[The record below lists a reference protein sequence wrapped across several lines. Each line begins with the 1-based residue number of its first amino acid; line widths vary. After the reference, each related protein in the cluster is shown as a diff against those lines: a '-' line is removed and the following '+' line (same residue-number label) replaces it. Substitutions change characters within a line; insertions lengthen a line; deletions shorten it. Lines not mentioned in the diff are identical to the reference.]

1 MKVAVFL
8 TFIFMSCQNDF
19 VFNCLT
25 KAEERQN
32 LLLNSDADHYIFFC
46 HLFRKLWC
54 TSYTILSHKIVPNSI
69 CVHCTIVSSK
79 TQRVTNNHAVQC
91 TAPRITANTVF
102 VTLYVFACTAE
113 IFLIL
118 ATSDKVCYPFSFNA
132 RTFYEAEH
140 TYYLLIV
147 ALPT

>member
-1 MKVAVFL
+1 M
-8 TFIFMSCQNDF
+8 
-19 VFNCLT
+19 
-25 KAEERQN
+25 
-32 LLLNSDADHYIFFC
+32 
-46 HLFRKLWC
+46 
-54 TSYTILSHKIVPNSI
+54 
-69 CVHCTIVSSK
+69 
-79 TQRVTNNHAVQC
+79 QC